1 MHILTNGN
9 HFSFW
14 KSYVITIII
23 QLINAY
29 ICDPLCE
36 NPAKVCFLDARL
48 SIRTSVHPFTH
59 LSSSIHPSWFKAIA

>member
-23 QLINAY
+23 QLFNAY

-36 NPAKVCFLDARL
+36 NPAKVCFLDACFL
-48 SIRTSVHPFTH
+48 DASDYSAFTIIKNFE
-59 LSSSIHPSWFKAIA
+59 LCIF